1 MSVSSGSVYRRPALC
16 LGSTNQSLFLENS
29 RKIGLLLLKQW
40 LSFVLFSPSIVSPA
54 LYASSSGETEMGPSP
69 GGPVLPPVEPQP
81 GWLQCSVV
89 CILRGRESILLCLV
103 CFYLPWSSREN
114 TGPQV

>member
-1 MSVSSGSVYRRPALC
+1 MSVSSGSVYRRPALS
-16 LGSTNQSLFLENS
+16 LGYTNQSLFLENS
-29 RKIGLLLLKQW
+29 VGLLLLKQW
-40 LSFVLFSPSIVSPA
+40 LSFVLFSPSIVRPA
-54 LYASSSGETEMGPSP
+54 LYASGSGETEAGPGP
-69 GGPVLPPVEPQP
+69 GGPVLPPMEPQP

-103 CFYLPWSSREN
+103 CFYLPWSSRKN